1 MELTLTTAQ
10 RECIEQ
16 LPQDGSWG
24 TPLST
29 THNGTLAALIRKGL
43 VEWSKDGFDHLWELN
58 YGRFRLNLEA
68 FGNEEEKDAI
78 PSDINDVRGPATSE
92 ERR

>member
-1 MELTLTTAQ
+1 
-10 RECIEQ
+10 
-16 LPQDGSWG
+16 
-24 TPLST
+24 
-29 THNGTLAALIRKGL
+29 
-43 VEWSKDGFDHLWELN
+43 
-58 YGRFRLNLEA
+58 LNLEA